1 MENRLI
7 ENQKSSQNEFN
18 RFNRATSV
26 VSRKNA
32 FLGASVG
39 WFSYS
44 TFVAF
49 ISAIV
54 MLVFFSH
61 ALVFMKQNIFLALG
75 LSFLLIIFIFVEF
88 IVGPRMSFWTQ
99 LVIITLSMVLFGI
112 VVLSFAIVEL
122 LETFAKGAQNI
133 NLPLA
138 QTFGVIIAP
147 IVIMAIMAILACFDL
162 IKIKIAYA
170 LTIFIFISFLFI
182 WIISSFIFSSWLYS
196 LIPAFGFALM
206 VCYMAID
213 WWLISRYNKAFNATV
228 SNEATKKEFMKLTI
242 YFGFKL
248 AYDYLWALIYLVK
261 LIRLAKN

>member
-32 FLGASVG
+32 FIGASVG

-88 IVGPRMSFWTQ
+88 IVGPRMSFWTHD
-99 LVIITLSMVLFGI
+99 LS
-112 VVLSFAIVEL
+112 
-122 LETFAKGAQNI
+122 
-133 NLPLA
+133 
-138 QTFGVIIAP
+138 
-147 IVIMAIMAILACFDL
+147 
-162 IKIKIAYA
+162 
-170 LTIFIFISFLFI
+170 
-182 WIISSFIFSSWLYS
+182 
-196 LIPAFGFALM
+196 
-206 VCYMAID
+206 
-213 WWLISRYNKAFNATV
+213 
-228 SNEATKKEFMKLTI
+228 
-242 YFGFKL
+242 
-248 AYDYLWALIYLVK
+248 
-261 LIRLAKN
+261 

>member
-61 ALVFMKQNIFLALG
+61 ALVFMKQNIFLGTRA
-75 LSFLLIIFIFVEF
+75 FV
-88 IVGPRMSFWTQ
+88 
-99 LVIITLSMVLFGI
+99 LVNNIYFCWIYCRPKN
-112 VVLSFAIVEL
+112 EL
-122 LETFAKGAQNI
+122 LDA
-133 NLPLA
+133 
-138 QTFGVIIAP
+138 
-147 IVIMAIMAILACFDL
+147 DL
-162 IKIKIAYA
+162 
-170 LTIFIFISFLFI
+170 S
-182 WIISSFIFSSWLYS
+182 
-196 LIPAFGFALM
+196 
-206 VCYMAID
+206 
-213 WWLISRYNKAFNATV
+213 
-228 SNEATKKEFMKLTI
+228 
-242 YFGFKL
+242 
-248 AYDYLWALIYLVK
+248 
-261 LIRLAKN
+261 